1 MHKGLTKVIRA
12 EQSVRRHLAVTMA
25 AAVLTGLLVLVQAE
39 LLAGVLSGRFTV
51 AALAV
56 LAAVVGIRALLAWTQ
71 GVYAGH
77 TATGV
82 KSALRHRL
90 LARLRELG
98 PARLTAHRSGELVTL
113 AGRGLDG
120 LDAYLTGYLPSI
132 AVAGVVPLAVL
143 VRLFAADLGSA
154 VIVLVTLPLI
164 PVFGALVGMTTKA
177 VTERQYRALSRLGGH
192 FLDVVR
198 GLPTL
203 RAFGRARYQAT
214 VIRQVADAHRGAT
227 MRTLRVAF
235 LSSLVLELC
244 ASLSLAL
251 VAVPIGLRLLG
262 GSLDLTTALLVLL
275 LAPEAYLPLRAMGT
289 RFHASMEGV
298 AAADAAFAVLDDAAG
313 SGERRATPSGSTP
326 SGGARSGG
334 APEIRLEGVTVRYP
348 GRDAAALEDVTL
360 TIHPRERVALV
371 GESGGGKST
380 LLHLLLG
387 FVQPSEGR
395 VLVDGTDLRELDV
408 ASWRSRLAF
417 VAQRPHLF
425 TTSVADNIRL
435 GAPSASLEEVRRA
448 AAAAHAGFV
457 ATLPQGF
464 DTVVGERGA
473 NLSAGQ
479 RQRIAL
485 ARAFCR
491 ADASVLLLDEPTA
504 RLDGRSEAAVV
515 TGTAEL
521 AHDRTAVIVAHR
533 PAMIDLADRVIRL
546 HEGRV
551 ISDTTRPLAGG
562 ANRGPSATASGPAA
576 DDPASPPT
584 GQATGEEPTASPG
597 RGERRTPANVT
608 EDSRNGAVT
617 PGNTTASGSAAAPG
631 GTTASDGVTAWGVT
645 TTTDGTTTTDNTT
658 TADGTTTA
666 DRTATADGARAG
678 RGGWRGHDQGVA
690 VRREQAPPARREQTA
705 AAQRDKTTVTR
716 HDETTAAQSDKTTV
730 TRHDKATG
738 VQRDEPTGVQR
749 DEPTGV
755 QRDEAAGQEGEGGR

>member
-1 MHKGLTKVIRA
+1 MHKDLLRLMRA
-12 EQSVRRHLAVTMA
+12 ERSVRRHLAVTMA
-25 AAVLTGLLVLVQAE
+25 AAVLAGLLVLVQAE
-39 LLAGVLSGRFTV
+39 LLAGVLSGRFAA
-51 AALAV
+51 AALAG
-56 LAAVVGIRALLAWTQ
+56 LAAVVCLRAVLAWTQ
-71 GVYAGH
+71 GVFAGR

-90 LARLRELG
+90 LGRLRDLG
-98 PARLTAHRSGELVTL
+98 PGRLAAHRSGELVTL
-113 AGRGLDG
+113 TGRGLDG

-132 AVAGVVPLAVL
+132 AVAGVVPVAVL
-143 VRLFAADLGSA
+143 VRLFAADLASA
-154 VIVLVTLPLI
+154 VIVLITLPLI
-164 PVFGALVGMTTKA
+164 PIFGALVGMTTKA

-203 RAFGRARYQAT
+203 RAFGRARYQAG
-214 VIRQVADAHRGAT
+214 VIQEVADAHRSAT
-227 MRTLRVAF
+227 MKTLRVAF

-298 AAADAAFAVLDDAAG
+298 AAADAAFAVLDSAG
-313 SGERRATPSGSTP
+313 DPPASERRQAAPSS
-326 SGGARSGG
+326 G
-334 APEIRLEGVTVRYP
+334 APEIRLENVTVRYP
-348 GRDAAALEDVTL
+348 GRDTAALENVTL
-360 TIHPRERVALV
+360 TIGPRERVALV

-387 FVQPSEGR
+387 FVQPAEGR
-395 VLVDGTDLRELDV
+395 VLVDGVELRDLDV

-425 TTSVADNIRL
+425 ATSVADNIRL
-435 GAPSASLEEVRRA
+435 GAPSASPEDVRRA
-448 AAAAHAGFV
+448 AGAAHADFV
-457 ATLPQGF
+457 TALPQGF

-491 ADASVLLLDEPTA
+491 PGASVLLLDEPTA

-515 TGTAEL
+515 AGTAEL
-521 AHDRTAVIVAHR
+521 ARDRTAVIVAHR

-551 ISDTTRPLAGG
+551 ISDTTRT
-562 ANRGPSATASGPAA
+562 PSSPAPRSADGHVTAPA
-576 DDPASPPT
+576 
-584 GQATGEEPTASPG
+584 
-597 RGERRTPANVT
+597 
-608 EDSRNGAVT
+608 
-617 PGNTTASGSAAAPG
+617 
-631 GTTASDGVTAWGVT
+631 DGVTP
-645 TTTDGTTTTDNTT
+645 
-658 TADGTTTA
+658 ADGHVATPA
-666 DRTATADGARAG
+666 DGHGATPVDGHGATPVDGHGATAADGHVAAG
-678 RGGWRGHDQGVA
+678 R
-690 VRREQAPPARREQTA
+690 REG
-705 AAQRDKTTVTR
+705 
-716 HDETTAAQSDKTTV
+716 DE
-730 TRHDKATG
+730 G
-738 VQRDEPTGVQR
+738 
-749 DEPTGV
+749 
-755 QRDEAAGQEGEGGR
+755 